1 MKKNLILLLV
11 TTVTLMSFTSD
22 KPAYILY
29 DKDGK
34 EVKYAKMLKEMEG
47 ADMVFFGELH
57 TDPIAHWMQ
66 FELTKALYN
75 KKKEALV
82 LGAEMFEADGQLIL
96 DEYLGGLYPT
106 KKYEAEMRLWDN
118 YQTDYKPVVE
128 FAREHEIPFVA
139 TNIPRR
145 YASMVNA
152 GGFEA
157 LEKLSPEALSYI
169 APLPIAYDPEV
180 KCYKDMLDMGRMGK
194 HEVEEAPAGMKEAP
208 EGMGEAPKGM
218 DEAPMKMDKAPI
230 SMGEAPKRIDKAP
243 KMISEAPKEAPKGM
257 GEAPGGMPAAHG
269 KAMPSINMENLPKAQ
284 AAKDATMAH
293 FILENWSE
301 GKLMFHFNGSYHS
314 NNYQGIIWHLQ
325 QEHKDLKIVTINTV
339 LQEEIETLDKE
350 NLNTADYIICV
361 PESMTR
367 TKR

>member
-1 MKKNLILLLV
+1 MKKNLIVLLLTAV
-11 TTVTLMSFTSD
+11 TMMSFTSD

-29 DKDGK
+29 DQDGK

-47 ADMVFFGELH
+47 ADIVFFGELH

-82 LGAEMFEADGQLIL
+82 MGAEMFEADGQLIL

-118 YQTDYKPVVE
+118 YKTDYKPVVE
-128 FAREHEIPFVA
+128 FAKENGIPFVA

-157 LEKLSPEALSYI
+157 LEQLSSEALSYI

-180 KCYKDMLDMGRMGK
+180 KCYKDMLDMGLMGK
-194 HEVEEAPAGMKEAP
+194 PKAKEAPAGMKEAP
-208 EGMGEAPKGM
+208 KEMG
-218 DEAPMKMDKAPI
+218 
-230 SMGEAPKRIDKAP
+230 
-243 KMISEAPKEAPKGM
+243 EAPKGM
-257 GEAPGGMPAAHG
+257 GEAPKGMPAAHG
-269 KAMPSINMENLPKAQ
+269 KAMPSMSMENLPKAQ

-293 FILENWSE
+293 FILENWSA

-314 NNYQGIIWHLQ
+314 NNYQGIIWHLLK
-325 QEHKDLKIVTINTV
+325 ENKDLKIVTINTV
-339 LQEEIETLDKE
+339 LQEKIETLDEE

>member
-1 MKKNLILLLV
+1 MKKKLIVLLV
-11 TTVTLMSFTSD
+11 TAVTLVSFTTD

-29 DKDGK
+29 KKDGK
-34 EVKYAKMLKEMEG
+34 EAKYARMLKELED
-47 ADMVFFGELH
+47 ADIVFFGELH

-66 FELTKALYN
+66 YELTTALYG
-75 KKKEALV
+75 KKKNDLI

-96 DEYLGGLYPT
+96 DEYLKGMYPT
-106 KKYEAEMRLWDN
+106 TKFEAEMRLWNN

-128 FAREHEIPFVA
+128 FAKEKGIPFIA

-157 LEKLSPEALSYI
+157 LDKLSDKALSYI

-180 KCYKDMLDMGRMGK
+180 KCYKDMLNMGLMGSSK
-194 HEVEEAPAGMKEAP
+194 KEVPEGMKMAAKKEEAPKDAPKE
-208 EGMGEAPKGM
+208 MGEAPKV
-218 DEAPMKMDKAPI
+218 AT
-230 SMGEAPKRIDKAP
+230 
-243 KMISEAPKEAPKGM
+243 KE
-257 GEAPGGMPAAHG
+257 MPAAHG
-269 KAMPSINMENLPKAQ
+269 KMPAMSMENLPKAQ

-293 FILENWSE
+293 FIMENWTD

-339 LQEEIETLDKE
+339 LQEEIETLDQE

>member
-1 MKKNLILLLV
+1 MKKNLIVLLV
-11 TTVTLMSFTSD
+11 TAVALMSFTSD

-29 DKDGK
+29 NQDGK
-34 EVKYAKMLKEMEG
+34 EVKYAKMLKELEG
-47 ADMVFFGELH
+47 ADIIFFGELH

-66 FELTKALYN
+66 LELTKALYSQ
-75 KKKEALV
+75 KKDALI
-82 LGAEMFEADGQLIL
+82 LGAEMFETDNQLIM

-106 KKYEAEMRLWDN
+106 KKYEAEIRLWDN

-128 FAREHEIPFVA
+128 FAKENGIPFIA

-145 YASMVNA
+145 YASMVHV

-157 LEKLSPEALSYI
+157 LDKLSDEALSYI

-180 KCYKDMLDMGRMGK
+180 KCYKDMLDMGKMG
-194 HEVEEAPAGMKEAP
+194 APTGKKAP
-208 EGMGEAPKGM
+208 EGM
-218 DEAPMKMDKAPI
+218 
-230 SMGEAPKRIDKAP
+230 
-243 KMISEAPKEAPKGM
+243 KEAPKGM
-257 GEAPGGMPAAHG
+257 KEAPKGTKEAPKGMKEAPKGMPAAHG
-269 KAMPSINMENLPKAQ
+269 AGMPKINMENLPKAQ

-293 FILENWSE
+293 FIMENWSE

-325 QEHKDLKIVTINTV
+325 KENKGLKIVSINTV
-339 LQEEIETLDKE
+339 LQEEIGTLADE
-350 NLNTADYIICV
+350 NLNTANYIICV